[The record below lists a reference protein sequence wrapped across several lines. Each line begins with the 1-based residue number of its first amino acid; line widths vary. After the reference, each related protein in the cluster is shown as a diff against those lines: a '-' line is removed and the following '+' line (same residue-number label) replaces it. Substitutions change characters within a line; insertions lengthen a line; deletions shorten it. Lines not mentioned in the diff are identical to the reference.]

1 MTEHTNNPRIVIYGM
16 GQFGKAILRLATQK
30 NWPIVAAFNRAGPK
44 IGQDAGRLAGL
55 ERDLGVPVQDF
66 DTADF
71 KNLDADI
78 GIVTHR
84 DMLKDNMDAYRRL
97 MGAGLNVLCHGVQ
110 SYYPACHDK
119 ALASEIDL
127 LAKQHNVTFTGS
139 GIWDMSRIWSGIL
152 TAGPCT
158 EIASIDITSLSNA
171 EGQTHSLEQMKQF
184 AISEPVARFYE
195 KNIDKSVIAHA
206 FKSVPEMVLI
216 ALGYDV
222 VETSSVVEPVVFGER
237 VPSRHSPTG
246 YFEAGLCMGIRMRSQ
261 TTTRQGV
268 IGTAT
273 VDSRIIKPGEIEAMY
288 WSVEGK
294 PRTRV
299 HVERLDPAH
308 ATAGNLF
315 NRIPDVIAARPGIV
329 PVFELGPLKPT
340 ARGGAKTTSFTQ

>member
-1 MTEHTNNPRIVIYGM
+1 MSQKPRIAIYGM
-16 GQFGKAILRLATQK
+16 GQFGQMIARFAAQK
-30 NWPIVAAFNRAGPK
+30 GWPVVAAFNRAGPK
-44 IGQDAGRLAGL
+44 VGQDVGRLSGL
-55 ERDLGVPVQDF
+55 DRELGVVVQDCE
-66 DTADF
+66 TADYAG
-71 KNLDADI
+71 LDADI
-78 GIVTHR
+78 GVVMHR
-84 DMLKDNMDAYRRL
+84 DLLKDNMNAYRRL

-119 ALASEIDL
+119 ELASEIDAM
-127 LAKQHNVTFTGS
+127 AKRNGVTFTGS

-158 EIASIDITSLSNA
+158 EITSIDITSLSNA

-184 AISEPVARFYE
+184 AISEPIERFYE
-195 KNIDKSVIAHA
+195 KGIDKSVLAHA

-222 VETSSVVEPVVFGER
+222 VETTSVVEPVVFDEP
-237 VPSRHSPTG
+237 VPSRHAPEG
-246 YFEAGLCMGIRMRSQ
+246 LFPAGLCMGIRMRSQ

-268 IGTAT
+268 MGTAR
-273 VDSRIIKPGEIEAMY
+273 VDSRICKPGEIEAMY

-294 PRTRV
+294 PRTRT

-315 NRIPDVIAARPGIV
+315 NRIRDVIAARPGIV

-340 ARGGAKTTSFTQ
+340 ALV